1 MHFSL
6 VSDGKMVYN
15 ISNASLKGD
24 TRMLPDSRDVARA
37 AIALAMTVSR
47 EEENAQKQ
55 CLLERNIQSAAS
67 DFGGDFSSSV
77 MKIIERAVVI
87 AKREGLAGEKSHE
100 EGAVAGAAHDAVTQ
114 VSSKAMGLNV
124 GGKIGVARSEDHV
137 AVAVFFTVG
146 LVHLNE
152 VCIGLGH
159 RAV

>member
-1 MHFSL
+1 M
-6 VSDGKMVYN
+6 
-15 ISNASLKGD
+15 
-24 TRMLPDSRDVARA
+24 TPDSRDVARA
-37 AIALAMTVSR
+37 AVSLAMTSSR
-47 EEENAQKQ
+47 EDETAQKQ
-55 CLLERNIQSAAS
+55 RLSGMGIQGAAS

-87 AKREGLAGEKSHE
+87 AKREGLLSDKFHE

-114 VSSKAMGLNV
+114 VSGKAMGLNV
-124 GGKIGVARSEDHV
+124 GGKIGVARAEDHV